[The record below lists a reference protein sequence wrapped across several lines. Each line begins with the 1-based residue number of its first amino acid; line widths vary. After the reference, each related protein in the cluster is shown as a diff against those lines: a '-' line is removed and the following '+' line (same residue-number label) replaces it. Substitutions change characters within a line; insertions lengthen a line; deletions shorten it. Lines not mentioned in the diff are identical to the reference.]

1 MRCRGLLGCLLLF
14 GSATAGAL
22 SEQEQR
28 ARILYEANQ
37 SSHVI
42 QEVGA
47 LYGDQTLDSYLQQ
60 IVDRLYPEQQ
70 GRLHVHAFNATS
82 FNAFAMPNGQLYI
95 HIGTLLRLDS
105 EAQLASVLG
114 HEGAHYTQDHIYKW
128 IHSAKISMPILTVV
142 GASVGFAALGQIA
155 GVSTVMGMSR
165 DHEREADEVGFAH
178 MVRAG
183 YAADAGGLTF
193 RRLLREI
200 DNQKIKQP
208 IFFASH
214 PNVQE
219 RIDNFDR
226 LARGQPAGGETRRD
240 AYLEVTRNV
249 RVAALDHIWKQNNGK
264 LLVFLLEDEKLI
276 DTLPSYGRFYLA
288 EGYRL
293 RNDVGDSE
301 RALAL
306 YRAVL
311 RTDAQYAPTYAALGR
326 YQLKAGDKTEA
337 LAMFRQYLAL
347 APQATDREFVEQ
359 YVAMLE
365 KETGK

>member
-1 MRCRGLLGCLLLF
+1 MNPRGLFGCLLLF
-14 GSATAGAL
+14 VSATAGAL

-28 ARILYEANQ
+28 ARILYEANE
-37 SSHVI
+37 SSHAI
-42 QEVGA
+42 EEAGA
-47 LYGDQTLDSYLQQ
+47 LYGDPTLDSYLQQ
-60 IVDRLYPEQQ
+60 IIDRLYPEQQ
-70 GRLHVHAFNATS
+70 GKLQVHAFNATS

-95 HIGTLLRLDS
+95 HTGTLLRLDS
-105 EAQLASVLG
+105 EAELASVLG
-114 HEGAHYTQDHIYKW
+114 HEGAHYTQDHIYKS
-128 IHSAKISMPILTVV
+128 IHSAKISMPVLTVV
-142 GASVGFAALGQIA
+142 GAAVGFAALGQIA

-165 DHEREADEVGFAH
+165 DHEREADEVGFAR

-226 LARGQPAGGETRRD
+226 LARAQPPGGETRRD
-240 AYLEVTRNV
+240 AYLEVTRTA
-249 RVAALDHIWKQNNGK
+249 RVAALERIWKQNNGK

-276 DTLPSYGRFYLA
+276 DTLPTFGRFYLA

-293 RNDVGDSE
+293 RNEAGDPE

-311 RTDAQYAPTYAALGR
+311 RTDAQYAPTYDALGR
-326 YQLKAGDKTEA
+326 YQLKAGEKTEA

-347 APQATDREFVEQ
+347 APQASDREFVEQ
-359 YVAMLE
+359 YVTMLE

>member
-1 MRCRGLLGCLLLF
+1 MRHQALLGSLLLVV
-14 GSATAGAL
+14 SATAVAL
-22 SEQEQR
+22 PEQEQR
-28 ARILYEANQ
+28 SRILYEANE
-37 SSHVI
+37 SSHAI
-42 QEVGA
+42 QEIGA
-47 LYGDQTLDSYLQQ
+47 LYGDPALDSYLQQ

-70 GRLHVHAFNATS
+70 GKLQVHAFNATS

-128 IHSAKISMPILTVV
+128 IHSTKISMPFLTVV
-142 GASVGFAALGQIA
+142 GAAVGFAALGQLA
-155 GVSTVMGMSR
+155 GISTVMGMSR
-165 DHEREADEVGFAH
+165 DHEREADEVGFARMAH
-178 MVRAG
+178 AG
-183 YAADAGGLTF
+183 YAAEAGGQTF

-208 IFFASH
+208 VFFASH

-226 LARGQPAGGETRRD
+226 LARAQPPGGETRRD
-240 AYLEVTRNV
+240 EYLEATRPA
-249 RVAALDHIWKQNNGK
+249 RVAALEHIWKQNNGK

-293 RNDVGDSE
+293 RNDPGDAE
-301 RALAL
+301 RAVAL
-306 YRAVL
+306 YREVL
-311 RTDAQYAPTYAALGR
+311 QTDAQYAPTYDALGR
-326 YQLKAGDKTEA
+326 YELKTGDKTAA
-337 LAMFRQYLAL
+337 LAMFRQYLTL
-347 APQATDREFVEQ
+347 APQAADREFVEQ

-365 KETGK
+365 KETAK

>member
-1 MRCRGLLGCLLLF
+1 MPRRSSLGFLLLF
-14 GSATAGAL
+14 VSGTAGAL

-28 ARILYEANQ
+28 ARILYEANE
-37 SSHVI
+37 SSHII

-47 LYGDQTLDSYLQQ
+47 LYGDAALDSYLQQ

-70 GRLHVHAFNATS
+70 GKLRVHAFNATS

-105 EAQLASVLG
+105 EAELASVLG
-114 HEGAHYTQDHIYKW
+114 HEGAHYTRDHIYKW
-128 IHSAKISMPILTVV
+128 IHSAKVSLPILTVV
-142 GASVGFAALGQIA
+142 GASVGFAALGQLA

-178 MVRAG
+178 LVRAG
-183 YAADAGGLTF
+183 YTADAGELTF

-226 LARGQPAGGETRRD
+226 LARAQPAGGETRRD
-240 AYLEVTRNV
+240 AYLEATRNA
-249 RVAALDHIWKQNNGK
+249 RLAALERIWKQNNGK
-264 LLVFLLEDEKLI
+264 LIVFLLQDEKLI

-293 RNDVGDSE
+293 RNDAGDAE
-301 RALAL
+301 RALQL
-306 YRAVL
+306 YKEVL
-311 RTDAQYAPTYAALGR
+311 HTDAQYAPTYDALGR
-326 YQLKAGDKTEA
+326 YDLKAGDKADA

-347 APQATDREFVEQ
+347 APQATDRAFVEQ
-359 YVAMLE
+359 YVGMLE